1 MRASGNEIVL
11 GNNGLC
17 SSRVATSPSD
27 ILGLVRSLVLGLVNN
42 CDPVKAV
49 LQRNL
54 VDEIASH
61 LRSAGDEISM
71 VEASQQRLRSDDE
84 LGKFGLRWH
93 VLRHTIA
100 QEMHHLREYRRR
112 RQRPTRIT
120 VRKRLKVLNRSLES
134 IKDYSGAL
142 HIFKRLEVEAAVSRK
157 HLKIWEEVVATGA
170 SGAVVF
176 EDDFSFR
183 SGDSIK
189 QVFELLLLADKGL
202 AVIDLAGGLNW
213 EAMGLPPQVRGD
225 LTLDIIVANTACA
238 YFISQTA
245 CQALVD
251 LVERRPAV
259 IYLSPDFLIS
269 ELNNAG
275 FVGSTFLPAKPPL
288 LHGSREGLVES
299 SIPY

>member
-1 MRASGNEIVL
+1 M
-11 GNNGLC
+11 
-17 SSRVATSPSD
+17 
-27 ILGLVRSLVLGLVNN
+27 RSLVLGLVNN
-42 CDPVKAV
+42 GDPLRVV
-49 LQRNL
+49 SQRKL
-54 VDEIASH
+54 VGEIASR
-61 LRSAGDEISM
+61 LKSAGDEISM
-71 VEASQQRLRSDDE
+71 VEANQQRLRPAEE

-93 VLRHTIA
+93 VLRQTFA
-100 QEMHHLREYRRR
+100 QDMHHLREYRRR
-112 RQRPTRIT
+112 RQRPIRIT
-120 VRKRLKVLNRSLES
+120 VRKRLKVLNRSLEYT
-134 IKDYSGAL
+134 KDYSSAL
-142 HIFKRLEVEAAVSRK
+142 HIYKRLEVEAAVSRK

-176 EDDFSFR
+176 EDDCSFR

-189 QVFELLLLADKGL
+189 RVFELLLLADKGF

-213 EAMGLPPQVRGD
+213 EAMGLRTQVGGD

-251 LVERRPAV
+251 FVERRPAV
-259 IYLSPDFLIS
+259 VYLSPDFLIS

-275 FVGSTFLPAKPPL
+275 FVGSTFLPANPPL
-288 LHGSREGLVES
+288 VHGSREGLVES